1 MDEQDLDDLF
11 EYKDELTNEQL
22 PPSLAPTGGRYFSGK
37 ENKKVPLP
45 TAIKGL
51 LKKMKGVSDNNQEV
65 ATLIRVV

>member
-45 TAIKGL
+45 TAP
-51 LKKMKGVSDNNQEV
+51 SR
-65 ATLIRVV
+65 AC